1 MHVMECNKSC
11 AENTP
16 DLLLCRCN
24 KLAGGG
30 LCGHICS
37 FFQPSNKVLG
47 LRGLHE
53 TASEQ
58 VWARSNTSGRNNRF
72 LCALFAHDCSP
83 TMLTHDVNGE
93 AALQTHS
100 KWLGGRSLPF
110 GNAISDKLY

>member
-30 LCGHICS
+30 WCGHICS

-100 KWLGGRSLPF
+100 KWLGGLSLPF